1 MIVYDRLDVLHA
13 AVTNFN
19 LISAEFLFLKFLSH
33 FCNFVYKKMKLIL
46 RQIIQRE
53 RISFK

>member
-19 LISAEFLFLKFLSH
+19 LISAEFLFLKFLSR
-33 FCNFVYKKMKLIL
+33 FCNFAYKKMKLIL
-46 RQIIQRE
+46 
-53 RISFK
+53 